1 MNRAMR
7 LYYFAI
13 FGAMGGLIAWKLSDL
28 IGLSFTPF
36 LLLNEIIVGGM
47 IGLVIGLFVGL
58 AEGVARHN
66 AWKALQSAGLGC
78 LLGLAGGAIGLP
90 FAELVSIR
98 IFGGQVWSRALGWAV
113 FGLAVGAASGLKSGA
128 QIWKSAL
135 GGFLGGALGG
145 VLLEWIRT
153 RIHDQTLGKA
163 LGMLTLGLMTG
174 FFIALIVW
182 ALSRVWLTVKS
193 GKLKGT
199 DFMLDKFLRK
209 GFPSIVIGS
218 SALKAEIVL
227 PDPDIAPQHAILT
240 GTGDR
245 FKLRDISTQGT
256 FVNGKKIEE
265 TTLRN
270 RQVITLGNTE
280 LEYHEKR

>member
-13 FGAMGGLIAWKLSDL
+13 FGAIGGLFAWKLSDL
-28 IGLSFTPF
+28 IGLSFTPY

-58 AEGVARHN
+58 AEGIARQN

-90 FAELVSIR
+90 VAELFSIQ
-98 IFGGQVWSRALGWAV
+98 IFGGQVWSRALGWAI
-113 FGLAVGAASGLKSGA
+113 FGLSIGAASGLRSGA

-135 GGFLGGALGG
+135 GGFLGGGLGG
-145 VLLEWIRT
+145 VLLEWIRV
-153 RIHDQTLGKA
+153 RVHNQTLGKA

-182 ALSRVWLTVKS
+182 VLSRVWLTVKS

-209 GFPSIVIGS
+209 GFPSIIIGS

-227 PDPDIAPQHAILT
+227 PDPDIAPQHAMLT

-245 FKLRDISTQGT
+245 FKLRDISTLGT
-256 FVNGKKIEE
+256 FINGKKIEE
-265 TTLRN
+265 STLRN
-270 RQVITLGNTE
+270 RQVIKLGNTE